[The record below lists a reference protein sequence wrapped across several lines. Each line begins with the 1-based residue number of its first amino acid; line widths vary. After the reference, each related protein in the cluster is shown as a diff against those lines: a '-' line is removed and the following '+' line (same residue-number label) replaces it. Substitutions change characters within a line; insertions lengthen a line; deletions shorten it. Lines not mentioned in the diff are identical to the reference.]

1 MQSVQF
7 VLRTVCPRLINPYDL
22 STPNQGSPY
31 NLSPYGLSKAN
42 QSKKAVRTICL
53 PYDLSADPWVFVNS
67 GIEKNFQET
76 SGCLDG
82 CSFGLSQEG
91 IGKGLGPGDLRC
103 NGRSLRVRNKNRS
116 SKSNL

>member
-1 MQSVQF
+1 MQSVRF

-53 PYDLSADPWVFVNS
+53 PYDLSADRLNNIKRIKSKVIYKN
-67 GIEKNFQET
+67 ILEK
-76 SGCLDG
+76 
-82 CSFGLSQEG
+82 
-91 IGKGLGPGDLRC
+91 K
-103 NGRSLRVRNKNRS
+103 RSADKPYG
-116 SKSNL
+116 